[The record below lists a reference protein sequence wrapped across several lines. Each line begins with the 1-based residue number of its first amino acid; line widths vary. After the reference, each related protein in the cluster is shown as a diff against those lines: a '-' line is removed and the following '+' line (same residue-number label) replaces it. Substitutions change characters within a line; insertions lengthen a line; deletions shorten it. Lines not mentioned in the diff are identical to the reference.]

1 MNNDEYYEQRFS
13 SADLIII
20 DFFCLPDEL
29 QNFDLTDE
37 MACDIEFYEA
47 MGRDLANQ
55 YGYGSSDADFP
66 EGCENW

>member
-1 MNNDEYYEQRFS
+1 M
-13 SADLIII
+13 III